1 MRAFAGTALVCGM
14 FALALAGCQGD
25 PTLDEVRK
33 AVDRSV
39 EEVYPSL
46 VRIHVVVEAPRGGRI
61 LKFRASGS
69 GAIISPEGYVVT
81 NHHVAGDATRIIC
94 RMSTREEV
102 EAELIGSDPMTD
114 IAVLKLDL
122 STRKSRQDLAGEEI
136 ASFGDS
142 DKVRVGD
149 VVLAMGSPAGLS
161 QSVTQGVV
169 SNTEMIEPSGRGFS
183 LQGEKVGLLVR
194 WIGHDAQ
201 IFHGNSGGP
210 LVNLKGQIIGVNEV
224 GIGGLGGAIP
234 SNLAAS
240 VVDQIIAGGE
250 VRRSWTG
257 LQVQPML
264 KERRGL
270 EGVLVSG
277 TIEDSPA
284 AEAGFQAGDV
294 ITRYDG
300 TQVSAGVQEELPLF
314 HRVAMSVPVGKKIE
328 VVALRDGREK
338 VFELETIARE
348 PARHKDVEV
357 RSWGVTAR
365 DLTLMD
371 AIFRDRGSKKGVI
384 VNTLR
389 SGGPATEAK
398 PEIRPGDIVTALKGE
413 EVSNVEDLQRISERI
428 LSGKT
433 GRVPVL
439 AAFDRGTRK
448 FLTVVEIGEDPE
460 SPVTPTARK
469 AWLSVDTQVLTRELA
484 KALEMEDEKGV
495 RVTMVYPGKGADEA
509 GLEVGD
515 IILKFDGETIDASQP
530 EDTQVLPNM
539 VRSYRIGTEVELT
552 VIRDGQKKKIAVKLD
567 APPTPVA
574 ELDTYTNDDF
584 EFSARDMSLD
594 DKVSEK
600 LEEQAGGVL
609 VSEVK
614 RAGWAD
620 LAGLSNGD
628 VILSIDGEKTDSIK
642 TLEKQLASA
651 KEKRSPR
658 VIMFIRRGPLTYFLE
673 LEPDWHEGAG
683 A

>member
-1 MRAFAGTALVCGM
+1 MNRFAV
-14 FALALAGCQGD
+14 LALSAVMILMFAGCQSD
-25 PTLDEVRK
+25 PTLDNVRQ

-46 VRIHVVVEAPRGGRI
+46 VRIHVVVEAPRSGRI

-122 STRKSRQDLAGEEI
+122 STRQSRQDLAPEEI
-136 ASFGDS
+136 AAFGDS
-142 DKVRVGD
+142 EKVRVGD

-169 SNTEMIEPSGRGFS
+169 SNTEMIEPYGRGFS

-201 IFHGNSGGP
+201 IFQGNSGGP
-210 LVNLKGQIIGVNEV
+210 LVNLSGEIIGVNEV

-234 SNLAAS
+234 SNLARS
-240 VVDQIIAGGE
+240 VVKQLIDGGE
-250 VRRSWTG
+250 VKRSWTG
-257 LQVQPML
+257 LQVQPL
-264 KERRGL
+264 LDGGQGDK
-270 EGVLVSG
+270 GVLVSG
-277 TIEDSPA
+277 VIEDSPA
-284 AEAGFQAGDV
+284 QKAGLQAGDIV
-294 ITRYDG
+294 RVYDG
-300 TQVSAGVQEELPLF
+300 TEVSASVEEELPMF
-314 HRVAMSVPVGKKIE
+314 HRVAMSVPIGKVIRIR
-328 VVALRDGREK
+328 ARRDGKQE
-338 VFELETIARE
+338 VFRLETQARE
-348 PARHKDVEV
+348 PARHKDEEV
-357 RSWGVTAR
+357 RSWGITAR

-371 AIFRDRGSKKGVI
+371 AIYRDRAGKSGLI

-398 PEIRPGDIVTALKGE
+398 PEIQPGDILTQ
-413 EVSNVEDLQRISERI
+413 VEGQKIDDVADLQRISGEI
-428 LSGKT
+428 LEGKT
-433 GRVPVL
+433 RRVPVL

-460 SPVTPTARK
+460 PPVTPTARK
-469 AWLSVDTQVLTRELA
+469 AWLAIDTQVLTRELA
-484 KALEMEDEKGV
+484 EALDMEDAKGV
-495 RVTMVYPGKGADEA
+495 RVTMVYPNRGPDKA
-509 GLEVGD
+509 GVKVGD
-515 IILKFDGETIDASQP
+515 IVLKLDGETIDASQP
-530 EDTQVLPNM
+530 EDTQVLENM
-539 VRSYRIGTEVELT
+539 VRAYRIGTEVELT
-552 VIRDGQKKKIAVKLD
+552 LVRDDTELKIPVKLD
-567 APPTPVA
+567 EPPTPVA
-574 ELDTYTNDDF
+574 ELETYTNDDF

-594 DKVSEK
+594 DKVTQKMEEK
-600 LEEQAGGVL
+600 VSGVL

-628 VILSIDGEKTDSIK
+628 VILSVDGREIASIQD
-642 TLEKQLASA
+642 LEKQLEQA
-651 KEKRSPR
+651 KENRADR
-658 VIMFIRRGPLTYFLE
+658 VVVFVRRGPFTQFLQ
-673 LEPDWHEGAG
+673 LEPDWSEGRP
-683 A
+683 